1 MRARASKPG
10 LTHRDRVRLAI
21 LANQLA
27 TPGLG
32 SWWMGHR
39 WTGAGQFTLAVAGF
53 GLVLWWFVEMVT
65 GAWRAAASVEEAS
78 FEVPNLARLKWGF
91 VLFGLAW
98 LWSGWTS
105 LCMWRAVRREASESQ
120 GHLQAD
126 APPFQDQP
134 PVL

>member
-10 LTHRDRVRLAI
+10 LTQRERVRLAI

-39 WTGAGQFTLAVAGF
+39 RAGAGQFTLALAGF
-53 GLVLWWFVEMVT
+53 LLVLWWFGEMIA
-65 GAWRAAASVEEAS
+65 GAWRAAGSMEGES
-78 FEVPNLARLKWGF
+78 FHVPNLARLKCGF

-105 LCMWRAVRREASESQ
+105 LCMWRAVRREAPESQ
-120 GHLQAD
+120 APLRAD
-126 APPFQDQP
+126 VPPFQDQP